1 MWYNIAK
8 TTRGINNMKA
18 IDFTG
23 LVDKLQATRDL
34 TDEEFSALLSTGAA
48 DAELFDAADTPR
60 GANYGDKIYNRGL
73 LELTNYFKK
82 KRD

>member
-34 TDEEFSALLSTGAA
+34 TDEEFSALLSTGEA
-48 DAELFDAADTPR
+48 DAELFDAAEKTR
-60 GANYGDKIYNRGL
+60 RENYGDEIYI
-73 LELTNYFKK
+73 
-82 KRD
+82 